1 MLLIV
6 SVNTS
11 LDRVMVVNNFY
22 PGAVY
27 RAEDEATVP
36 GGKALNVMRMA
47 SLLGTTSVLVGF
59 VGGYTGEKIKGDLLS
74 EGLSANCRWIEID
87 NASRIC
93 DVVVDAQD
101 GRSTVVNGQGH
112 IPKDNDIRRL
122 LVEIEQTL
130 QQGHADYLVLTGSI
144 PPHMSV
150 TIYHDLVGLAK
161 KYDVPAV
168 VDVAGPVLL
177 EAVKAYPWLIK
188 INLQELQTV
197 IAPLEE
203 MFDIKHGEEG
213 LTLTSSRVS
222 DVCAALLAKGVNV
235 ILTDGVRG
243 SRAWTTEGIW
253 HVAPEIVTAVNA
265 TGSGDAY
272 LAGFLHGLTSTGSVK
287 ASLQMATKA
296 AASNAEHV
304 LPTIDP
310 RKVLR
315 ADSNDVIV
323 QKSS

>member
-11 LDRVMVVNNFY
+11 LDRVMVVNNFR
-22 PGAVY
+22 PGSVY
-27 RAEDEATVP
+27 RAEDEMTVA

-47 SLLGTTSVLVGF
+47 SILGTPSLLVGF
-59 VGGYTGEKIKGDLLS
+59 VGGYTGVKIKDDLLS
-74 EGLSANCRWIEID
+74 EGLSVHCRWIEID

-112 IPKDNDIRRL
+112 VPANHDVQRL
-122 LVEIEQTL
+122 YAEIGQTL
-130 QQGHADYLVLTGSI
+130 QQGHIDHLVLTGSI
-144 PPHMSV
+144 PPHTSV
-150 TIYHDLVGLAK
+150 AIYHDLVELAK
-161 KYDVPAV
+161 TFHVPTV

-197 IAPLEE
+197 IEPLEK
-203 MFDIKHGEEG
+203 MFDLETENER
-213 LTLTSSRVS
+213 LTLTSPRVS
-222 DVCAALLAKGVNV
+222 GVCAALLDKGVNV
-235 ILTDGVRG
+235 ILTDGVQG
-243 SRAWTTEGIW
+243 SRAWTTEGLW
-253 HVAPEIVTAVNA
+253 HVRPEMVTAVNA

-272 LAGFLHGLTSTGSVK
+272 LAGFLHGLNTTGSMQ
-287 ASLQMATKA
+287 ASLHMATKA

-310 RKVLR
+310 RKVLQ
-315 ADSNDVIV
+315 ADSDEVFV